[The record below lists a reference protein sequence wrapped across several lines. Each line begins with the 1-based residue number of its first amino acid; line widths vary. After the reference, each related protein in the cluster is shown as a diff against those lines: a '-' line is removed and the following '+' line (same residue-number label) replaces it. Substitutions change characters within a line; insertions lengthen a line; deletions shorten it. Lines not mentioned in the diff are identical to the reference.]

1 MLQLGKIIILSPKKI
16 YRSLRRWKR
25 TLECKKRVNT
35 IYKNASAVLD
45 FNHPSINEAKK
56 YWQKYNIRLNPKWNA
71 FCASLNNI
79 HSSKYIPENIFF
91 NYIMPSLNN
100 HNLARAYSD
109 KNMYDVFMQGIK
121 MPKTILRCMHGN
133 LYDAD
138 YNLLDIKNY
147 SNSLP
152 HKEVECFIK
161 PTIDS
166 GLGKNIKKC
175 KIKDGKI
182 FAAEVALDINNLKS
196 TYNGDFIIQEGMDQL
211 SILSDIYPYS
221 INHLRSISL
230 RYENKIVVLSNHLNF
245 GNNQNYISNTWDGVV
260 CGIDKNGNGA
270 EFGYDEKFNK
280 IFEHPFTHKRFK
292 NIAFQNFSELEK
304 IIIQCHKRLLHF
316 NLVAWDFGVNNLN
329 QYILIEYNLF
339 FPVLN
344 DHQVIDGPI
353 FEKYLDGIM
362 NNLHEL
368 E

>member
-1 MLQLGKIIILSPKKI
+1 
-16 YRSLRRWKR
+16 
-25 TLECKKRVNT
+25 
-35 IYKNASAVLD
+35 LD
-45 FNHPSINEAKK
+45 FNHPSIKEAKK
-56 YWQKYNIRLNPKWNA
+56 YWQKYNIRLNPKWHA

-100 HNLARAYSD
+100 HNLAQAYND

-121 MPKTILRCMHGN
+121 MPKTILRHMHGN

-147 SNSLP
+147 SKSLP
-152 HKEVECFIK
+152 HQEVNCFIK

-166 GLGKNIKKC
+166 GLGKNIRKC
-175 KIKDGKI
+175 KIKDGRI
-182 FAAEVALDINNLKS
+182 FAVEGLLDINNLIS
-196 TYNGDFIIQEGMDQL
+196 TYHGDFIIQEGIDQL

-221 INHLRSISL
+221 VNHIRSLSL
-230 RYENKIVVLSNHLNF
+230 RYENKIVVLSNQLNF
-245 GNNQNYISNTWDGVV
+245 GNNQNYISNTWDGIV
-260 CGIDKNGNGA
+260 CGIDKNGNIT

-280 IFEHPFTHKRFK
+280 IFEHPFTNKSFK
-292 NIAFQNFSELEK
+292 NIVFQNFSELEK
-304 IIIQCHKRLLHF
+304 IIIKGHKRLPHF

-329 QYILIEYNLF
+329 QYILIEYNLC
-339 FPVLN
+339 FPALN

-353 FEKYLDGIM
+353 FEKYLDEIM
-362 NNLHEL
+362 NNLREL